1 MTKIEYN
8 NVKNFSSCKT
18 YLSIAQSPSLKKNYS
33 DSCKS
38 IIISKLKLSDKYTDV
53 CAVIKGYLMYFFK
66 NPTGFSNNI
75 YCGYLN
81 YWLNE
86 QLRNLND
93 YACDTTTFYTTISNN
108 DNDFSTN
115 LNMCQGKIFHLDA
128 SEFNNTDVLYKIYE
142 AFREFKSKVRN
153 TQNHNDSCKYAKE
166 CSRLYKSIINQCVPD
181 KSNSLCDELNI
192 IRNEFYTGEW
202 LIGKNICMEAD
213 PLLSPEEIHKKQ
225 LEHSIQRTS
234 GGEESSFLTPTISF
248 SMIIFGIVSVLIIL
262 FKKKMK
268 KLNLYDEYTSK
279 LIEHNREPS
288 DVNFKNVPNQISYH
302 PI

>member
-8 NVKNFSSCKT
+8 IVKIFSSCKT
-18 YLSIAQSPSLKKNYS
+18 YLSIAEDPSVKKNYS

-38 IIISKLKLSDKYTDV
+38 IIKTKLNLSDNYTDV
-53 CAVIKGYLMYFFK
+53 CAVIKGYLTYFSI
-66 NPTGFSNNI
+66 NPAGYNNNV

-86 QLRNLND
+86 RLRKLNE
-93 YACDTTTFYTTISNN
+93 YAGDATTFYTTFSNN
-108 DNDFSTN
+108 DNDFSTK
-115 LNMCQGKIFHLDA
+115 LNMCQGKIFHLDV